1 MVLSGL
7 LVLVLLDVVSAPAG
21 TAGASGPGTAD
32 AGPPGA
38 AAADG
43 PGPADANRPGPADAN
58 RPGPADANRPGP
70 AGTGRPGLA
79 GAAGRA
85 APAVGGSGVRV
96 VLPSGRTYLEHPP
109 QVRAGARTR
118 PGRRRPPALLR
129 RPLVVALH
137 GWRSRPAALA
147 ASSGLAA
154 FADAHGVLLAYGV
167 GLRGSWNA
175 GSCCGPVAAAGVDDV
190 AYLADVVAAVTA
202 RHLVDRRRV
211 YVLGFSNGGMMAE
224 RAACERPDLFA
235 AAGSVAGPLLVDCA
249 SPLPVRF
256 AHIHGLADTTVPY
269 LGGFLAGADLEL
281 PSTAALPGLV
291 AGQVP
296 GSTVE
301 LVPVAGMGHRW
312 PTLRAHGLD
321 GTATLWALLSR
332 WSR

>member
-7 LVLVLLDVVSAPAG
+7 LGLVLLGVVSAPAG
-21 TAGASGPGTAD
+21 TASASGPGTAD
-32 AGPPGA
+32 AGTLGA
-38 AAADG
+38 AGASGPGRAGASG
-43 PGPADANRPGPADAN
+43 PGPAGV
-58 RPGPADANRPGP
+58 
-70 AGTGRPGLA
+70 
-79 GAAGRA
+79 AGRA
-85 APAVGGSGVRV
+85 GSAAGASRVRV

-109 QVRAGARTR
+109 PVRVGARTR

-137 GWRSRPAALA
+137 GWRNRPAALA

-167 GLRGSWNA
+167 GLGGSWNA
-175 GSCCGPVAAAGVDDV
+175 GSCCGPAAATGVDDV

-269 LGGFLAGADLEL
+269 LGGFLAGAHLEL